1 MEQTKH
7 YIGWGQFLLLLF
19 MCRVFTLMTFVPFTG
34 FAGGEEGLSL
44 RLTAAAVSTAVQAVL
59 LIPVVILKKSATGVL
74 IEKNKACGIIATA
87 LYLLFFLFYTVNSL
101 LHFQSFLSARFFP
114 YADSLLW
121 IVVILIICVYC
132 ACLGTEA
139 LGRSAVLLF
148 WIFIVTLIAMSF
160 SSAREIDA
168 ANLYFDP
175 IESNG
180 LFRAVIEDL
189 SRNGE
194 ICAAAFLAGRVR
206 SSEKIRSKEQIS
218 SSEQTVSDVKKHGNL
233 RCGIYGLLASK
244 LVLAE
249 TVMLLIAAVLGDFA
263 ALTDYP
269 FLALG
274 TFGGERFIQRGDSL
288 YLIVWT
294 VTAVLNVSFF
304 LHISAELFGEVFPK
318 MRYRTA
324 LSAVLVFGILFAV
337 TVTEMSFAK
346 LYGLMCSGWAVILL
360 AGIIPLAAL
369 LASGKRE
376 GEKSRA

>member
-1 MEQTKH
+1 MEQTKR

-19 MCRVFTLMTFVPFTG
+19 MCRVFTLMTFVPFARDG
-34 FAGGEEGLSL
+34 EGLSL
-44 RLTAAAVSTAVQAVL
+44 RLTAAAVSTAVQAIL
-59 LIPVVILKKSATGVL
+59 LIPTVILKKSATEVL
-74 IEKNKACGIIATA
+74 LEKNKACGIVAAA
-87 LYLLFFLFYTVNSL
+87 LYIMFFMFWTVNSL

-121 IVVILIICVYC
+121 IGVILIICVYC

-148 WIFIVTLIAMSF
+148 WVFIAALIAMSV
-160 SSAREIDA
+160 SSAKEIDT

-175 IESNG
+175 IKPNG

-194 ICAAAFLAGRVR
+194 ICAAVFLAGRVR
-206 SSEKIRSKEQIS
+206 SAEQA
-218 SSEQTVSDVKKHGNL
+218 VPDGKKHGNL
-233 RCGIYGLLASK
+233 RCGVYGVLASK

-263 ALTDYP
+263 ALADYP

-274 TFGGERFIQRGDSL
+274 TFGGERFIQRSDSL

-294 VTAVLNVSFF
+294 VTAVLNVSLF
-304 LHISAELFGEVFPK
+304 LHIAAELFGEVFPK
-318 MRYRTA
+318 MRFRTA
-324 LSAVLVFGILFAV
+324 LSALLVFGILFAV
-337 TVTEMSFAK
+337 TVTGTSFAK
-346 LYGLMCSGWAVILL
+346 LYGLMCSGWTVILL

-369 LASGKRE
+369 AASWRKK
-376 GEKSRA
+376 GEKSKA